1 MVETASKDA
10 RGELELNA
18 DIVKDLLVRF
28 IRDETQSSGF
38 QKGVI
43 GVSGGVDSAVSV
55 FLAAEALGRENA
67 MAVIMPYKTSSSQSV
82 SDAELVV
89 KKLGVRSE
97 TVDISPMVDAYCE
110 RWSVTDRIRRGNV
123 MARMRMIVLYDIS
136 ARERALVIGTSNKTE
151 LMVGYG
157 TLYGDTASAINPLG
171 DLYKTQVWAL
181 ARKLDVPS
189 SIIEKTPTADLWEG
203 QSDEAEMGFTYTR
216 LDSLLYR
223 LVDERRTDQELLK
236 LGFEEEV
243 IRKVKSLIEKNQFKR
258 RLPLI
263 AKVSYRTIGVDFRY
277 VRDWGT

>member
-243 IRKVKSLIEKNQFKR
+243 IRKVKSLVEKNQFKR